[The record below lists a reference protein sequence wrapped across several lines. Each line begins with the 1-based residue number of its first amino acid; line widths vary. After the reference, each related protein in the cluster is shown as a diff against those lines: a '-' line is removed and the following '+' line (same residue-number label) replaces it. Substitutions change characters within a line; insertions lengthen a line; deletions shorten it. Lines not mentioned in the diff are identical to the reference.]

1 MFTHRTLEVS
11 SNNMTFGGVK
21 SIDVILQRQ
30 IRTHDFVGCMR
41 NVQVNNIGPD
51 SLKSLASQNVLDRS
65 VSKET
70 L

>member
-1 MFTHRTLEVS
+1 MFTYRTLEVS

-21 SIDVILQRQ
+21 SIDVILQMQ

-41 NVQVNNIGPD
+41 NIQVNNIGPD

>member
-1 MFTHRTLEVS
+1 MS

-41 NVQVNNIGPD
+41 NMQVNNFGPD

-65 VSKET
+65 V
-70 L
+70 

>member
-1 MFTHRTLEVS
+1 MT
-11 SNNMTFGGVK
+11 SNLTFGGIT

-41 NVQVNNIGPD
+41 NIKVNNIGLD
-51 SLKSLASQNVLDRS
+51 VFKSLTFYNVLDRS
-65 VSKET
+65 V